1 MGFDGTR
8 AEMFGCLFSGKII
21 HEMIYCKI
29 RVDIHICLFLQ
40 EIYNKYILLAT
51 WVLFK
56 FKSRLQVDWLCKPK
70 IVFDY
75 DDGALIN
82 QENVWRQ

>member
-1 MGFDGTR
+1 MGYFR
-8 AEMFGCLFSGKII
+8 IKEFGES
-21 HEMIYCKI
+21 
-29 RVDIHICLFLQ
+29 VDIHICLFLQ